1 MKNDKRQRQD
11 TSQRQQEMKKSTNV
25 TGPAETSETS
35 TFGSDGN
42 DLDVGGIEQGLNA
55 DVGTQDTN
63 GENIGGQ
70 EAGGI
75 AGSGGVST
83 TDVGQRGP
91 GKSIDIDR

>member
-1 MKNDKRQRQD
+1 MTNEK
-11 TSQRQQEMKKSTNV
+11 QRQQELKKSTNV
-25 TGPAETSETS
+25 TGPAETSEADTK
-35 TFGSDGN
+35 FGSDGN
-42 DLDVGGIEQGLNA
+42 DLDVSGIEQSLSRA
-55 DVGTQDTN
+55 IGTQDVN

-91 GKSIDIDR
+91 GKSIGH